1 MPTSRLH
8 RMATLLHGVTL
19 ACEIALPILLALA
32 LFRASAREALTWIP
46 DGADPRGAFL
56 LLGTAAGLA
65 PALALIWALDIL
77 RRLFARYRDGE
88 VLTEA
93 SARLIRQ
100 TGKAFLVLAVLKIAS
115 QPLQSLLF
123 TWQSPPGSRMVSL
136 SLGQA
141 EIGFLLLAGLLTLI
155 GWATTE
161 AAQAVDEN
169 RAFV

>member
-8 RMATLLHGVTL
+8 RMAALLHGLTL
-19 ACEIALPILLALA
+19 ACEIALPILLGLA
-32 LFRASAREALTWIP
+32 LFTVSAREALTWIP
-46 DGADPRGAFL
+46 DGADPQGIFL
-56 LLGTAAGLA
+56 LLGTIAGLA
-65 PALALIWALDIL
+65 PAFALIWALDIL

-93 SARLIRQ
+93 SAQLIRQ
-100 TGKAFLVLAVLKIAS
+100 AGKAFLLVAALKIIS
-115 QPLQSLLF
+115 HPLQSLLF
-123 TWQSPPGSRMVSL
+123 TWQSPPGSRALSL

-155 GWATTE
+155 GWAMTE
-161 AAQAVDEN
+161 AAQAADEN